1 MNKFTSADY
10 IKAVKEAIEAAKKS
24 SEYDYILLNP
34 SPAKLRDICMAIY
47 NDKAT
52 SSDKKIFEHFF
63 KLSLE
68 VDITKQF
75 LSFNVDKLRPVR
87 NFIIGDSG
95 RPSFAVVELLAI
107 LADYERRPLRKF
119 LGGEKEVLQNKEEA
133 MEVDSVG
140 SEEVGEG
147 MNSEEIVTN
156 KKQKNWIII
165 TVITIIMFLGGLVTN
180 RWISD
185 KPGCMFWDQSHYK
198 AIDCDSQLLGLGSFR
213 KIVPVQEHLFR
224 HFKKI
229 EVNPETIF
237 FQNNKPIVWYGK
249 NLKGEYEYFTYS
261 GEHPETGKYLRPITN
276 YHINKYVNRE

>member
-47 NDKAT
+47 TDKAS

-63 KLSLE
+63 KLRLE
-68 VDITKQF
+68 SDITNQF

-87 NFIIGDSG
+87 NFIIGESG
-95 RPSFAVVELLAI
+95 RPSFTVVELLAI
-107 LADYERRPLRKF
+107 IADYDRRPLRSF
-119 LGGEKEVLQNKEEA
+119 LGGEKECDDYREKELEDNSIENT
-133 MEVDSVG
+133 EVVSRT
-140 SEEVGEG
+140 
-147 MNSEEIVTN
+147 NSRTTLPE
-156 KKQKNWIII
+156 KKKRNWIVI
-165 TVITIIMFLGGLVTN
+165 TVITIVIFVGGLVTN
-180 RWISD
+180 RLITD
-185 KPGCMFWDQSHYK
+185 KPGCMFWDESHYK
-198 AIDCDSQLLGLGSFR
+198 AIDCKSQVLGFASFR

-276 YHINKYVNRE
+276 YHINKYVNRD

>member
-47 NDKAT
+47 TDKAS

-68 VDITKQF
+68 ADITNQF

-119 LGGEKEVLQNKEEA
+119 LGGEKEVLENKEET
-133 MEVDSVG
+133 MEVDSIG
-140 SEEVGEG
+140 DEEVGG
-147 MNSEEIVTN
+147 RMNAAAIVPN

-165 TVITIIMFLGGLVTN
+165 TVITIVMFLGGLVTN
-180 RWISD
+180 RLISD

-198 AIDCDSQLLGLGSFR
+198 AIDCDSQVLGLGSFR

-249 NLKGEYEYFTYS
+249 NLKGTYEYFTYS

-276 YHINKYVNRE
+276 YHINKYVKRN